1 METSEIER
9 SRLIDEA
16 VEHIAALHED
26 RSGVAHARFASW
38 VRGSAPRVEAF
49 LIATTQLR
57 ELARWDALAEAMAA
71 DEQPAN
77 DDSVRSTP
85 SLWRAAF
92 GGLGALAASIVVIVM
107 VWYGAGH
114 TAPAPQEARVRQF
127 DTAGIFD
134 LGNGS
139 TMQLRERSHARVRDI
154 AEGAGKEVT
163 LLEGEALF
171 TGHHDESHPLR
182 VLAGRLVLAVT
193 GTQFDVR
200 LGDLTGQVT
209 VISGALRVFSVCHSQ
224 KPVPQPTA
232 VNLVDH
238 QMAVVDNHDCT
249 SPIQIKTLSHDE
261 SAGSAAWARD
271 WGAFND
277 IPVST
282 AVELFNESNP
292 HSAHLVVQD
301 SQLADR
307 RIGGR
312 FRLTDPEAFINV
324 LTQMFGARV
333 DRGAASDG
341 TAVIYLRSARN
352 R

>member
-16 VEHIAALHED
+16 VQHIAALHED

-49 LIATTQLR
+49 LIATSQLR
-57 ELARWDALAEAMAA
+57 ELARWDALSQAAA
-71 DEQPAN
+71 DERPAN
-77 DDSVRSTP
+77 DDSIRSAP

-92 GGLGALAASIVVIVM
+92 GVLGALAASIVVVVM
-107 VWYGAGH
+107 VRYGSGQ
-114 TAPAPQEARVRQF
+114 TASPPEEARVRQF

-154 AEGAGKEVT
+154 AAGAGKEVT

-171 TGHHDESHPLR
+171 TGHHDDSHPLR
-182 VLAGRLVLAVT
+182 VLAGRLVLAVV
-193 GTQFDVR
+193 GTEFDVLQR
-200 LGDLTGQVT
+200 DATSQVT
-209 VISGALRVFSVCHSQ
+209 VISGALRVSSVCRSQ
-224 KPVPQPTA
+224 KTAPQPTA
-232 VNLVDH
+232 VNLLYH
-238 QMAVVDNHDCT
+238 QMAAVDNHDCT
-249 SPIQIKTLSHDE
+249 SPIQIKTMSRDE
-261 SAGSAAWARD
+261 SVEKVAWAGQWRS
-271 WGAFND
+271 FND
-277 IPVST
+277 MPIST
-282 AVELFNESNP
+282 AVELFNENNP
-292 HSAHLVVQD
+292 HSAHLVIRD
-301 SQLADR
+301 AQLASR

-324 LTQMFGARV
+324 LTEVFGARV
-333 DRGAASDG
+333 DRGAAADG
-341 TAVIYLRSARN
+341 TAVIYVRGARD

>member
-9 SRLIDEA
+9 SRLVDEA

-26 RSGVAHARFASW
+26 RSGVAHARFAGW

-71 DEQPAN
+71 DERPAN
-77 DDSVRSTP
+77 DDSVRSTRSP
-85 SLWRAAF
+85 WRAAF
-92 GGLGALAASIVVIVM
+92 GVLGALAASIVVLVM
-107 VWYGAGH
+107 GWYGSGH
-114 TAPAPQEARVRQF
+114 RVPAPEEPNVRQF

-154 AEGAGKEVT
+154 AEGSGEEVT
-163 LLEGEALF
+163 LLQGEAFF
-171 TGHHDESHPLR
+171 TGHHDEAHPLR
-182 VLAGRLVLAVT
+182 VLAGRLVLAVV
-193 GTQFDVR
+193 GTAFDVLQR
-200 LGDLTGQVT
+200 DPASQVT
-209 VISGALRVFSVCHSQ
+209 VISGAVQVSSVCRSQ
-224 KPVPQPTA
+224 NTAPQPTA
-232 VNLVDH
+232 VKLMDL

-249 SPIQIKTLSHDE
+249 SPMQIKTLSRDE
-261 SAGSAAWARD
+261 SVDNAAWTRQ
-271 WGAFND
+271 WGSFND
-277 IPVST
+277 IAIST
-282 AVELFNESNP
+282 AVDLFNEHNP
-292 HSAHLVVQD
+292 HSAHLIVQD
-301 SQLADR
+301 EQLASR

-324 LTQMFGARV
+324 LEQVFGARV

-341 TAVIYLRSARN
+341 SAVIYIRGARD